1 MIPGHGRSFPAVVR
15 MSVAQES
22 RLDAGRES
30 RRSRALVAW
39 MEPGQLNTLQ
49 GSAGDP
55 ARARRAQEALRRRP
69 AGIDQSGL
77 VEEWPAALEPYGA
90 ALRATPG
97 AKPMFDNGW
106 ELAVIGDLRRVVAAQ
121 PTVFVDELEDD
132 EQLPAPEDLEAVA
145 RVTLPL
151 APPSAQLP
159 ADFDEDNQTWNISSP
174 SPNLRI
180 TGTFAGEVK
189 PDVVG
194 FGFLLEIL
202 TSFVSVA
209 EFRGRY
215 VLRDGYHRTYRL
227 LAGGVFKVPAF
238 VRRFGDDD
246 SLFRS
251 GMLPEAVY
259 CGERPPTLADY
270 DDDTV
275 AADARYTPTNTR
287 ISVQAKPPGLAFGRL
302 V

>member
-1 MIPGHGRSFPAVVR
+1 
-15 MSVAQES
+15 
-22 RLDAGRES
+22 
-30 RRSRALVAW
+30 
-39 MEPGQLNTLQ
+39 MEPAQVEQLQ

-55 ARARRAQEALRRRP
+55 ARAGRAREALHNRP
-69 AGIDQSGL
+69 EGQLDQSGL
-77 VEEWPAALEPYGA
+77 IAPWPAALQRHAA
-90 ALRATPG
+90 ALRATDG

-106 ELAVIGDLRRVVAAQ
+106 ELALITDLRRVVAAQ
-121 PTVFVDELEDD
+121 PTVFADDVDGD
-132 EQLPAPEDLEAVA
+132 EEPVAPGDLEAAA

-209 EFRGRY
+209 ELRGRY
-215 VLRDGYHRTYRL
+215 ILRDGYHRTYRL
-227 LAGGVFKVPAF
+227 IAAGVVAVPAF
-238 VRRFGDDD
+238 VRRFADDE
-246 SLFRS
+246 SPFRS

-259 CGERPPTLADY
+259 CGDRPPTLADY
-270 DDDTV
+270 HDDEV
-275 AADARYTPTNTR
+275 AADVSYAPAGTK
-287 ISVQAKPPGLAFGRL
+287 ISVRAAPAHLAFGRL